1 MYTKL
6 NKINEG
12 FTIVETLIVLAI
24 AALIITIVLIAVPD
38 LQRSSRNTNITH
50 DAQSIAS
57 GVQTYEGNN
66 DGSIPTNTSPP
77 AADGSVSI
85 SGASGA
91 AATAH
96 VQASD
101 TITPESAKTS
111 ATGSKTVYNTITVDF
126 GADCPSP
133 DTAVVN
139 GTAMTLTV
147 DNRGVAILYE
157 IQTSSNTGQLECL
170 QE

>member
-1 MYTKL
+1 MRTKF
-6 NKINEG
+6 NKINNG

-38 LQRSSRNTNITH
+38 LQRSGRNTNITH

-66 DGSIPTNTSPP
+66 DGSIPTGITGPT
-77 AADGSVSI
+77 ADGSLSI
-85 SGASGA
+85 NGAGA
-91 AATAH
+91 LATAH

-101 TITPESAKTS
+101 TVTPATQALSE
-111 ATGSKTVYNTITVDF
+111 TGSNTSYGTIIVDF

-133 DTAVVN
+133 NTAKAN
-139 GTAMTLTV
+139 GTAMALTK
-147 DNRGVAILYE
+147 DDRGVAILYE
-157 IQTSSNTGQLECL
+157 IQTSNNTGQLECL